1 MQSRAVLVAVVA
13 FAAQLSPCHADSPVE
28 KVAVVKLFVGV
39 LEQDYRPP
47 EAPNLLKDFFGDY
60 RDPLWDDI
68 EQERTLIAK
77 TKAENE
83 SLQQEVEELHG
94 KVAAAERGYLGKQ

>member
-1 MQSRAVLVAVVA
+1 MGSSDKHRLA
-13 FAAQLSPCHADSPVE
+13 PR
-28 KVAVVKLFVGV
+28 FVGV

-68 EQERTLIAK
+68 ENVKRAQGGAGCIEKIMA
-77 TKAENE
+77 
-83 SLQQEVEELHG
+83 
-94 KVAAAERGYLGKQ
+94 RGYYLFSNPRNCS

>member
-1 MQSRAVLVAVVA
+1 M
-13 FAAQLSPCHADSPVE
+13 
-28 KVAVVKLFVGV
+28 

-68 EQERTLIAK
+68 EQAPAR
-77 TKAENE
+77 
-83 SLQQEVEELHG
+83 G
-94 KVAAAERGYLGKQ
+94 AARSGTHRE